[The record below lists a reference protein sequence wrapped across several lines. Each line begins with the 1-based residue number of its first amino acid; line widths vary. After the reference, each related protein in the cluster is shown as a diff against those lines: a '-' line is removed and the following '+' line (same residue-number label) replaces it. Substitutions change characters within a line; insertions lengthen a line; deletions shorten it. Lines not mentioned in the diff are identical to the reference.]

1 MAKLDLEKQK
11 EDILKKLQEAG
22 DKGLNKTGLNITS
35 KAPGSRMEAFKA
47 LEKEKKVANIG
58 SAKKVQYVL
67 QEFYRPLEM
76 AYEKIETYLL
86 ANQKPDKMKLVS
98 RSKLADEVPAGIIRG
113 NVDKAI
119 DLLLK
124 ENKLLKLKHGNG
136 TYLLHANPVLELLS
150 FVQISPEKIA
160 EKPMAELTTE
170 HVLEAYMR
178 VKQRSGFSN
187 VEIYEL
193 QQELGAP
200 MEQLKEFLLQESK
213 QGRVILGLGD
223 WSLSSEETKSGA
235 VYMRG
240 KPHLLVRFKE

>member
-1 MAKLDLEKQK
+1 MAKLNLEAHK
-11 EDILKKLQEAG
+11 EDILKRLRGAG
-22 DKGLNKTGLNITS
+22 KKGVNKTELKVTS
-35 KAPGSRMEAFKA
+35 KSENMRIEAFKS
-47 LEKEKKVANIG
+47 LEKEGKIVNSGTK
-58 SAKKVQYVL
+58 SKPRYLL

-76 AYEKIETYLL
+76 AYEKIEEHLL
-86 ANQKPDKMKLVS
+86 AVQKPDKMKLVS
-98 RSKLADEVPAGIIRG
+98 LSNLKNMLKNLKHEA
-113 NVDKAI
+113 DKAI

-124 ENKLLKLKHGNG
+124 ENKLLKIKHGNG
-136 TYLLHANPVLELLS
+136 TYFLHANPVLELLS
-150 FVQISPEKIA
+150 FVQVSPEKIE
-160 EKPMAELTTE
+160 EKPAAELTTE

-187 VEIYEL
+187 IEIYEL

-200 MEQLKEFLLQESK
+200 MDQVKEFLLQESK

-223 WSLSSEETKSGA
+223 WSLSSEETRSGA